1 MNLPTQTLYEIKYLK
16 LILAWKW
23 NYKTI
28 EEREAVIDRLKYSI
42 WEVVITLL
50 MNEQLPIEKFHKN
63 I

>member
-1 MNLPTQTLYEIKYLK
+1 MNLPTQTLYEIRSLK

-50 MNEQLPIEKFHKN
+50 LNETK
-63 I
+63 

>member
-1 MNLPTQTLYEIKYLK
+1 MLIPEHTQYEIRSLK

-42 WEVVITLL
+42 G
-50 MNEQLPIEKFHKN
+50 
-63 I
+63 